1 MLRSTLFAICCS
13 CLIFTA
19 NCSAQGESAVPF
31 LLISPSAESNG
42 MGETSVALLTDD
54 PLGPMTNPA
63 HLGMLSLDNY
73 FSYGNNFSYWLPAF
87 NIPDLWYR
95 TIAINAGINLK
106 KLLAISPELGIGLG
120 YSRIYLNLGQFV
132 ETGPNGPTPL
142 ATFNAHET
150 SDQFTLGVGIN
161 YWVKA
166 SAGITFKHILSS
178 LAQFDVQRQGK
189 EGSATVNSYDY
200 GLLLQVP
207 LMGIFSQ
214 LREKPIQLLPH
225 LSPFFSFSF
234 GLAKNNLGD
243 KKVIYIDAAQADPLP
258 RYARIGIGLDLG
270 IVYNG
275 DDFVWR
281 PLSFKWTIEA
291 NDLLVRRYG
300 EVVDSLGNL
309 VREGYWEYQG
319 GLGDINFFDEVIL
332 GKTNTETIKKKG
344 WEFNFFDIISTRGGR
359 FEEDYNRGNR
369 RFNTSGYS
377 LRLAGF
383 IKLLRAMAVPI
394 ANDNIIGFIANHVDV
409 RLTRSEYTTDE
420 PDSPLAR
427 TEFNSFNIVFSN

>member
-1 MLRSTLFAICCS
+1 MLKSTLFAIVCGS
-13 CLIFTA
+13 LIFATD
-19 NCSAQGESAVPF
+19 CSAQGESAVPF
-31 LLISPSAESNG
+31 LLISPSAEASG
-42 MGETSVALLTDD
+42 MGETSVALVTDD

-63 HLGMLSLDNY
+63 HLGMLSLENH
-73 FSYGNNFSYWLPAF
+73 FSYGNNFSNWLPAF

-132 ETGPNGPTPL
+132 ETGPSGPTPIG
-142 ATFNAHET
+142 TFNAHET

-166 SAGITFKHILSS
+166 SAGITLKHILSS
-178 LAQFDVQRQGK
+178 LAQFDVQRQGR

-207 LMGIFSQ
+207 VVGVLNQ
-214 LREKPIQLLPH
+214 LREERIQFSPYV
-225 LSPFFSFSF
+225 SPFFDFSV
-234 GLAKNNLGD
+234 GLAENNLGD

-258 RYARIGIGLDLG
+258 RYARAGIGFDLG
-270 IVYNG
+270 VTYNRE
-275 DDFVWR
+275 DFVWR
-281 PLSFKWTIEA
+281 PLSFKWTIES

-300 EVVDSLGNL
+300 NVVDSLGNI
-309 VREGYWEYQG
+309 VKPGYWEYQG

-332 GKTNTETIKKKG
+332 GKTNTETIKKRG
-344 WEFNFFDIISTRGGR
+344 WELNFFDIIVARGGR

-377 LRLAGF
+377 FRLAGF
-383 IKLLRAMAVPI
+383 VKVLRAMAVPI
-394 ANDNIIGFIANHVDV
+394 ANDNILGFIVNHVDV
-409 RLTRSEYTTDE
+409 RFTRSELTPDD

-427 TEFNSFNIVFSN
+427 TEFNSFNILISN